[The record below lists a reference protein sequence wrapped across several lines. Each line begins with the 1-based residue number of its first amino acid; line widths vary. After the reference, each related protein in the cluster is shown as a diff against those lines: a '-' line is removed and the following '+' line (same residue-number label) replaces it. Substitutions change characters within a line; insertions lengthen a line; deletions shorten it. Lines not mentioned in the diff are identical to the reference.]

1 MAGISVR
8 RVVFALALSLVAFMA
23 MPRGASAAAVV
34 VAPSDTMVSCGDDFY
49 IRVEADAFSDLKGY
63 ELIFQYD
70 PTILQLIGKIDGDV
84 LTDDGDP
91 YFGTLVNEVS
101 APQDTAW
108 YNAAMLTGSTQ
119 GPGVLVYFHFQAL
132 NVQGL
137 STLDCRRVD
146 YRDSNNVQT
155 LPGCTGGIIRVACV
169 TETKKETWGRLKSV
183 YR

>member
-1 MAGISVR
+1 MAGI
-8 RVVFALALSLVAFMA
+8 RVVRALALALVVFVGLPGMA
-23 MPRGASAAAVV
+23 RAAAVV

-49 IRVEADAFSDLKGY
+49 IRVEADAFPDLKGY

-70 PTILQLIGKIDGDV
+70 PNVIQLIGKIDGDV

-119 GPGVLVYFHFQAL
+119 GPGVLVYFHFKAL
-132 NVQGL
+132 NVLGL
-137 STLDCRRVD
+137 SPHDCRKVD

-155 LPGCTGGIIRVACV
+155 LPGCTGGIIRVGCV
-169 TETKKETWGRLKSV
+169 TETRKETWGRLKNV